1 MKYPYSMKK
10 INMKYTIGE
19 NRMTDILHKVLT
31 LEFEGFDDIYY
42 NWADFNCGWGVC
54 CDIYAIGFT
63 LPKKD
68 YDDYL
73 FKLVDG
79 EEYDPNGNYSEEL
92 TGELPEICMESPD
105 IRDPR
110 FNTYIFYD
118 MFVEQLENYLG
129 PHTNWDQ
136 ALLELLNRTYRTEA
150 TKILFI

>member
-63 LPKKD
+63 
-68 YDDYL
+68 
-73 FKLVDG
+73 
-79 EEYDPNGNYSEEL
+79 
-92 TGELPEICMESPD
+92 
-105 IRDPR
+105 
-110 FNTYIFYD
+110 
-118 MFVEQLENYLG
+118 
-129 PHTNWDQ
+129 PHHQ
-136 ALLELLNRTYRTEA
+136 P
-150 TKILFI
+150 I